1 MKQTRGGSWSE
12 RRSLWLRAVTV
23 FAAIGVPW
31 QIGLAQ
37 VMLSPVQ
44 GSMSLQTG
52 VVQPEPETAV
62 NSLVRNQASQRF
74 LRGRV
79 SASGTAG
86 AGSLAAARAEH
97 ASMVRAQGAQ
107 PPTSALNATWQPVG
121 PGQVASVAYGKIS
134 GRISSIAI
142 DPADRTGS
150 TVYLGTTGGGV
161 WKSTNAAG
169 PAESVTFA
177 PMTDNLPVF
186 SGSVGSSATASL
198 SIGAISVQAGGI
210 VLAGTGDPNDALDSY
225 YGSGIL
231 RSADSG
237 LTWTLAPNSLDGA
250 TGRHYFSGLG
260 FAGFAW
266 STNNPNLV
274 VAAVSE
280 SAEGRVVHASTT
292 DSVMGLYVSG
302 DAGATWQMATI
313 SDGPQIIQT
322 PMPSGAN
329 QGGMAATAV
338 VWNPK
343 RQRFYAVVRYH
354 GYYESSDGTAWV
366 RLATQPGTAMTS
378 KACPPAPGTSGSSAC
393 PVFRGTIA
401 VQPDTGD
408 MFALTTDRNNVDQ
421 GLWQDVC
428 GLSGN
433 SCTSPAVT
441 FGKRIA
447 STALDVGSGNAAILQ
462 ADYNMS
468 LTAVSVGADTLLF
481 VGTSDLYRCSLAAG
495 CVLRNTTNAINAC
508 TAPAKVGPAQHAI
521 AALGTTS
528 MLFLGNDSGLWRS
541 VDDVNEQGSACSTED
556 ASHFQNLNGG
566 LGSLAE
572 VISFAQDPQ
581 DPASLLVGLGA
592 NGTASSFPDRS
603 GAWQQL
609 SGGEGGTVAIDQ
621 SNPLLWYIST
631 AAGVSIHQCSMGI
644 RCAASDFAGVAT
656 IGATQTNTDASL
668 LDAPWI
674 LDPVLNSSVLI
685 GTCRVWRGPAAS
697 GDQWSS
703 ANQISTTLGGPQNRT
718 CDPTTNPFVRSL
730 AAGGSLHNAGTAW
743 NSGSQVVYAG
753 MAGLSDGGGAFAGH
767 VFATLGADV
776 AANST
781 RWTDLAHSTVTN
793 DFSVSGRFNPNGFD
807 ISSLAADSHDV
818 TGKTIYA
825 TVMGFSQSGA
835 SAAHLYGST
844 DGGAHW
850 LNLSSN
856 LPNAPANSVIVDPN
870 DANTIYVALDTG
882 VYVTSAISSCTTS
895 SCWSI
900 YGASLPN
907 APAVQLSAAALM
919 PTGDGRTGLLRV
931 GTYGRGI
938 WEIPLLTAGYAA
950 KPAISLSPASLS
962 FSDQAAGTASSPQT
976 IQVTNIG
983 NAALVVSHIV
993 VAGEFTITDHCAGAM
1008 VAVGASC
1015 SVEVQFLPA
1024 NQGVRAGLLTIYAN
1038 VSGGQATATLAG
1050 NATAPGDIVLTPLA
1064 VTFPTTTINATSAA
1078 QNLTIS
1084 NVGSVPVK
1092 LQPPSITGEFR
1103 ISANTCGT
1111 SLAASTGCT
1120 VSLTFN
1126 PTAGGTRSGSF
1137 TVTASSG
1144 TQTASLTGIATSPAT
1159 DSLSP
1164 SSLIFDVQQ
1173 LGTASPVQQVVLT
1186 NVGDVALTLIAA
1198 EVRSGDFTA
1207 VNGCGNSLN
1216 AHSTCSISVAYTPK
1230 RVGAGSGVLTVSDQF
1245 RLQTVHL
1252 NGTGVAPPGVSL
1264 SPLGEMAF
1272 PDTPVGVSSLAQ
1284 IVVLTNNGG
1293 LPLALKKISLTGDFV
1308 FVPGGTCGGTLAQN
1322 TACTFQIAFV
1332 PAVGGVRSGGL
1343 VILDDAPNAP
1353 HTVALTGAGVDF
1365 SLAADSSTSAAI
1377 ASGKVAT
1384 YSLLLSALGNTSGVA
1399 SFTCSGAP
1407 VNATCVVSPGN
1418 APLGPATL
1426 VTVTVATGVSS
1437 TAQMVSPPLSSRF
1450 LPVLLAGLF
1459 PIGALF
1465 LRERRA
1471 VRLVGLLVFVCV
1483 AAGEGCGSGRL
1494 IPSPGDVSP
1503 IAGAMTPPGNYTLT
1517 VAATASGLTRT
1528 MALSLTIK

>member
-1 MKQTRGGSWSE
+1 MKQIWEDWREQRTV
-12 RRSLWLRAVTV
+12 WLQGLALL
-23 FAAIGVPW
+23 AAMWVPW
-31 QIGLAQ
+31 QIGFAQ
-37 VMLSPVQ
+37 ATPSPVE
-44 GSMSLQTG
+44 GRMSLQTD
-52 VVQPEPETAV
+52 PEAPLTR
-62 NSLVRNQASQRF
+62 SVRNQASQRF
-74 LRGRV
+74 LHGRV
-79 SASGTAG
+79 SAVGTGG
-86 AGSLAAARAEH
+86 AGDLAVARAEH
-97 ASMVRAQGAQ
+97 ADMVRARGAQ
-107 PPTSALNATWQPVG
+107 PPIAALNARWQPVG

-134 GRISSIAI
+134 GRVSSIAI
-142 DPADRTGS
+142 DPADGTGN

-169 PAESVTFA
+169 PAEGVTFA

-186 SGSVGSSATASL
+186 SGSGGSSATASL
-198 SIGAISVQAGGI
+198 SIGAISVQTGGI

-237 LTWTLAPNSLDGA
+237 LTWTLVQNSLDGA
-250 TGRHYFSGLG
+250 SGRHFFSGLG

-266 STNNPNLV
+266 STVSPNLV

-280 SAEGRVVHASTT
+280 SAEGTIVHAPMM

-302 DAGATWQMATI
+302 DAGATWRMATI
-313 SDGPQIIQT
+313 SDGPQIVQT
-322 PMPSGAN
+322 PMPSGGN
-329 QGGMAATAV
+329 GGGVAATAV
-338 VWNPK
+338 VWNPM

-354 GYYESSDGTAWV
+354 GYYESIDGAAWT
-366 RLATQPGTAMTS
+366 RMATQPGTAMTS
-378 KACPPAPGTSGSSAC
+378 KACPPAPGTSGSSSC
-393 PVFRGTIA
+393 PVFRGTLA

-408 MFALTTDRNNVDQ
+408 TFALTTDRNNVDQ

-433 SCTSPAVT
+433 SCTSPTVT

-447 STALDVGSGNAAILQ
+447 STALDVGSGSAAILQ

-468 LTAVSVGADTLLF
+468 LAAVGAGADTLLF

-495 CVLRNTTNAINAC
+495 CVFRNTTNATDAC
-508 TAPAKVGPAQHAI
+508 AAPGKVGPAQHAI
-521 AALGTTS
+521 ATLGATATI
-528 MLFLGNDSGLWRS
+528 FLGNDSGLWRS

-603 GAWQQL
+603 GAWQQV
-609 SGGEGGTVAIDQ
+609 SDGEGGTVAIDQ

-631 AAGVSIHQCSMGI
+631 AGGVSIHRCSVGS
-644 RCAASDFAGVAT
+644 RCGASDFAGVAT

-674 LDPVLNSSVLI
+674 LDPALGSNLLI
-685 GTCRVWRGPAAS
+685 GTCRVWRGAAGS
-697 GDQWSS
+697 GSQWSS
-703 ANQISTTLGGPQNRT
+703 ANQISTTLGGPQNGA

-730 AAGGSLHNAGTAW
+730 AAAGPLRNAGTLW
-743 NSGSQVVYAG
+743 NSGSRVIYAG
-753 MAGLSDGGGAFAGH
+753 MAGFSDGGGAFAGH
-767 VFATLGADV
+767 VFATLDADV

-781 RWTDLAHSTVTN
+781 RWTDLAHSVVTN
-793 DFSVSGRFNPNGFD
+793 DFSASGRFNPNGFD
-807 ISSLAADSHDV
+807 ISSLAADSHDP

-825 TVMGFSQSGA
+825 TVMGFSQSGS

-856 LPNAPANSVIVDPN
+856 LPNAPANSVVVDPN

-882 VYVTSAISSCTTS
+882 VYVTSAVSSCTTS
-895 SCWSI
+895 NCWSI

-919 PTGDGRTGLLRV
+919 PTGDGRSGVLRV

-950 KPAISLSPASLS
+950 KPAISLSPANLF
-962 FSDQAAGTASSPQT
+962 FSDQAVGTESSLRT

-983 NAALVVSHIV
+983 DATLVVSHIG
-993 VAGEFTITDHCAGAM
+993 VAGEFTMTDHCVGAV
-1008 VAVGASC
+1008 VAVGGSC

-1024 NQGVRAGLLTIYAN
+1024 TQGVRAGLLTIYAN
-1038 VSGGQATATLAG
+1038 VSGGQAAAALSG
-1050 NATAPGDIVLTPLA
+1050 NATAPGDIVLTPLRL
-1064 VTFPTTTINATSAA
+1064 TFPATTINGTSAV
-1078 QNLTIS
+1078 QNLTLS
-1084 NVGSVPVK
+1084 NIGSVPVT
-1092 LQPPSITGEFR
+1092 LQVPSIAGEFR

-1126 PTAGGTRSGSF
+1126 PTAGGARSGSF
-1137 TVTASSG
+1137 TATASSG
-1144 TQTASLTGIATSPAT
+1144 MQIASLTGIATSPAT

-1164 SSLIFDVQQ
+1164 SALSFGVQQ
-1173 LGTASPVQQVVLT
+1173 LGTASAVQQVVVT
-1186 NVGDVALTLIAA
+1186 NAGDVPLTLIAA
-1198 EVRSGDFTA
+1198 GVRSGDFTA

-1216 AHSTCSISVAYTPK
+1216 AHSMCSISVAYTPK
-1230 RVGAGSGVLTVSDQF
+1230 SVGAGSGVLTVSDQF
-1245 RLQTVHL
+1245 RLQTVNL
-1252 NGTGVAPPGVSL
+1252 KGTGVAPPGVSL
-1264 SPLGEMAF
+1264 SPLGSMTF
-1272 PDTPVGVSSLAQ
+1272 PDTPVGISSLAQ

-1293 LPLALKKISLTGDFV
+1293 LPLALTKISLTGEFA
-1308 FVPGGTCGGTLAQN
+1308 FVPGGTCGATLAQN

-1332 PAVGGVRSGGL
+1332 PAEGGVRSGGL
-1343 VILDDAPNAP
+1343 VILDDAPNSP
-1353 HTVALTGAGVDF
+1353 HTVSLTGAGVDF
-1365 SLAADSSTSAAI
+1365 SLAADGSTSAAI
-1377 ASGKVAT
+1377 ASGKIAT
-1384 YSLLLSALGNTSGVA
+1384 CSLLLSALGST

-1418 APLGPATL
+1418 APLGNL
-1426 VTVTVATGVSS
+1426 CTG
-1437 TAQMVSPPLSSRF
+1437 MRF
-1450 LPVLLAGLF
+1450 
-1459 PIGALF
+1459 
-1465 LRERRA
+1465 
-1471 VRLVGLLVFVCV
+1471 
-1483 AAGEGCGSGRL
+1483 S
-1494 IPSPGDVSP
+1494 
-1503 IAGAMTPPGNYTLT
+1503 
-1517 VAATASGLTRT
+1517 
-1528 MALSLTIK
+1528 